1 VRRPPCRDLVSND
14 DEAAAANHAKVAD
27 VALPCLAVLA
37 EAGRYASPVSAAAA
51 WHDIFKS
58 CEYFVFLI

>member
-1 VRRPPCRDLVSND
+1 MRRPPCRDLVSND

-27 VALPCLAVLA
+27 VALAVLA